1 MGKERKISGAL
12 KVAPGDGKHLEEL
25 TDILT
30 EPLSLLYGDNAIGV
44 QGQKQGELGKLW
56 QPLR

>member
-44 QGQKQGELGKLW
+44 QGQKQGELGKL
-56 QPLR
+56 

>member
-30 EPLSLLYGDNAIGV
+30 EPLSLFYGENAIGV
-44 QGQKQGELGKLW
+44 QGQK
-56 QPLR
+56 